1 MQRRRSTGT
10 YIYLFFKLIRFLCCE
25 NLKFCHSG
33 IVDGSFDGRCA
44 MAEFDSRLEQIN
56 KHEVRHFYFKVF
68 FYACLYKM
76 IGNFLKNDSQKLEY
90 TSFSKKTRRSTAYFP
105 QVESEKNTHFFKA
118 RPPLL
123 TGKTY
128 NTILDLFKRILK
140 LRENKIGVGELWICC

>member
-1 MQRRRSTGT
+1 MEILLNLNFNESNFLKKLQRRRSTGT

-33 IVDGSFDGRCA
+33 IVDGCFDGRCA

-90 TSFSKKTRRSTAYFP
+90 TSFSKKNAKERRFFAS
-105 QVESEKNTHFFKA
+105 SEKRKSTHFF
-118 RPPLL
+118 
-123 TGKTY
+123 
-128 NTILDLFKRILK
+128 
-140 LRENKIGVGELWICC
+140 